1 LPEPA
6 GALRP
11 GDRVWVPSLGQEG
24 VLEAIEGDAAQV
36 SLGGLRLRTDLGR
49 LQFRGRAAPA
59 QDQEAEPAATVRRP
73 LMASPGMEL
82 HLRGLRAAEVPELV
96 DRYVEQAYLSGLP
109 WVHIVHGKGMGVLKQ
124 IVRDQL
130 RNNPLVKSFRPGELS
145 EGGDGITV
153 VQLESAD

>member
-1 LPEPA
+1 
-6 GALRP
+6 
-11 GDRVWVPSLGQEG
+11 
-24 VLEAIEGDAAQV
+24 
-36 SLGGLRLRTDLGR
+36 
-49 LQFRGRAAPA
+49 
-59 QDQEAEPAATVRRP
+59 
-73 LMASPGMEL
+73 MEL